1 MKLTPNRILT
11 VLACLALSVSSF
23 AQTHSVSGKVLDSAT
38 GEPVIGAG
46 VLISTGGGTVTDY
59 DGNYV
64 LQAADDATLTFSS
77 LGYVSHSEK
86 VGGRNRIDISLHPD
100 TQQLEE
106 VVVLGYTTQKKAE
119 LSSAVVSVS
128 GDKLTD
134 ITTPDVGNMLQGK
147 VAGVMVMNSSGQPG
161 AGADIRIRGTG
172 SITAGAGPLYVVDG
186 VAGGS
191 FNPNDIETL
200 TVLKDASA
208 TALYGAAAS
217 GGVIVITTKGA
228 KSDKANVDFKASAG
242 IKRALHGRFKPMDSY
257 EMFDFCKQLYTSK
270 IQLRSNAPAEEDL
283 GKMNFNWID
292 HTFKTG
298 VVQNYY
304 ASVSGKAGK
313 VGYYASLDHYNEQ
326 GSLINSGY
334 IRTAGRINLTA
345 PITDRLTMNVRVNYS
360 KDQTNSARWR
370 TREKTYIMMPFDVPY
385 VMDEDGNYTD
395 EPIRITNGK
404 RPDNGKTWYSKEQ
417 FNIYYNELFNYA
429 RSHGESLTGD
439 LQLIWNVTDWLT
451 ITSTNRYDS
460 SNSFSEEYFDPRTTE
475 VADSKGELD
484 QSDWEGNGWGTTNLA
499 KFHKTFGEHD
509 VNAIVGWEYGE
520 GYYRGMSASGDQ
532 FPAGMRSLSTSI
544 MKSIGGNDYQS
555 RSWALLSQ
563 AQYSYL
569 GKYIVTASLRYDESY
584 KFGPL
589 NRGGFFPG
597 VSAAWVISNEDF
609 MKNAP
614 AISFLKLRAGYGKT
628 GNDNIPA
635 FSYQDT
641 FSLTAQ
647 YNGIIAAFLE
657 RQANFSLGWEEA
669 YMASLGVD
677 ATLADNWNITLDAY
691 HTINSR
697 LLLERPMPPS
707 SGFFGVMD
715 NVGKVRNMGVEL
727 AVDGAIIKSRDF
739 RWDIGFNV
747 GANKNTVLELPDG
760 KDMPLSA
767 GDVTQMVQIGRDI
780 YSWYMP
786 KWAGVDYETGKPLW
800 EHLNYDENGNVVGKP
815 EYTSNYSDA
824 TYQIVG
830 SASPWLTGGINT
842 GISWKGL
849 TLSATGSFI
858 LGNKIYNRTRWGIM
872 DTDGAQQQFNQQ
884 SLNNGLGWIRW
895 KEGDPDGTN
904 IKATH
909 PQAIKGG
916 NSGAHNYSSRYLEDG
931 SFFRLRNVTL
941 SYDLPKNLIDKIKMG
956 GIRVYV
962 SADNLWTYTRFSG
975 MDPEVNLVMDTY
987 SLPGMYSDN
996 YPVPMSIVGG
1006 IELKF

>member
-23 AQTHSVSGKVLDSAT
+23 AQTHSVSGKVLDAAT

-360 KDQTNSARWR
+360 KDQT
-370 TREKTYIMMPFDVPY
+370 
-385 VMDEDGNYTD
+385 
-395 EPIRITNGK
+395 
-404 RPDNGKTWYSKEQ
+404 
-417 FNIYYNELFNYA
+417 
-429 RSHGESLTGD
+429 
-439 LQLIWNVTDWLT
+439 
-451 ITSTNRYDS
+451 
-460 SNSFSEEYFDPRTTE
+460 
-475 VADSKGELD
+475 
-484 QSDWEGNGWGTTNLA
+484 
-499 KFHKTFGEHD
+499 
-509 VNAIVGWEYGE
+509 
-520 GYYRGMSASGDQ
+520 
-532 FPAGMRSLSTSI
+532 
-544 MKSIGGNDYQS
+544 
-555 RSWALLSQ
+555 
-563 AQYSYL
+563 
-569 GKYIVTASLRYDESY
+569 
-584 KFGPL
+584 
-589 NRGGFFPG
+589 
-597 VSAAWVISNEDF
+597 
-609 MKNAP
+609 
-614 AISFLKLRAGYGKT
+614 
-628 GNDNIPA
+628 
-635 FSYQDT
+635 
-641 FSLTAQ
+641 
-647 YNGIIAAFLE
+647 
-657 RQANFSLGWEEA
+657 
-669 YMASLGVD
+669 
-677 ATLADNWNITLDAY
+677 
-691 HTINSR
+691 
-697 LLLERPMPPS
+697 
-707 SGFFGVMD
+707 
-715 NVGKVRNMGVEL
+715 
-727 AVDGAIIKSRDF
+727 
-739 RWDIGFNV
+739 
-747 GANKNTVLELPDG
+747 
-760 KDMPLSA
+760 
-767 GDVTQMVQIGRDI
+767 
-780 YSWYMP
+780 
-786 KWAGVDYETGKPLW
+786 
-800 EHLNYDENGNVVGKP
+800 
-815 EYTSNYSDA
+815 
-824 TYQIVG
+824 
-830 SASPWLTGGINT
+830 
-842 GISWKGL
+842 
-849 TLSATGSFI
+849 
-858 LGNKIYNRTRWGIM
+858 
-872 DTDGAQQQFNQQ
+872 
-884 SLNNGLGWIRW
+884 
-895 KEGDPDGTN
+895 
-904 IKATH
+904 H
-909 PQAIKGG
+909 P
-916 NSGAHNYSSRYLEDG
+916 
-931 SFFRLRNVTL
+931 
-941 SYDLPKNLIDKIKMG
+941 
-956 GIRVYV
+956 
-962 SADNLWTYTRFSG
+962 
-975 MDPEVNLVMDTY
+975 
-987 SLPGMYSDN
+987 
-996 YPVPMSIVGG
+996 
-1006 IELKF
+1006 